1 MLSLLSATVTFVVL
15 TGFTPIAPVHRVVVT
30 LLLVDLAASLLLL
43 GVIGREIWQ
52 ILSAR
57 RRGRAGA
64 RLHVRIILLFSLIAA
79 APTVLL
85 AFVASITLD
94 RGLAPWFSSRI
105 QAVIEN
111 SLTVSQI
118 YFTEHATMIRN

>member
-1 MLSLLSATVTFVVL
+1 MWA
-15 TGFTPIAPVHRVVVT
+15 R
-30 LLLVDLAASLLLL
+30 
-43 GVIGREIWQ
+43 
-52 ILSAR
+52 R
-57 RRGRAGA
+57 RRGRAGL

-94 RGLAPWFSSRI
+94 RGLAPWLSSRI
-105 QAVIEN
+105 QAVIET

-118 YFTEHATMIRN
+118 YFTDDATMIRNELAAMAVDIGRAKPLFDNDRERFRQLLT